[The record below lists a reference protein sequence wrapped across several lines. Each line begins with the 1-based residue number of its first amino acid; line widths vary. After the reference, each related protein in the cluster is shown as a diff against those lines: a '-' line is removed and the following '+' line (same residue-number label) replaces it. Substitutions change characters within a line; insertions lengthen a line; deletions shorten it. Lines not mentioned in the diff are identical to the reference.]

1 MSLDI
6 EPAHPTIAAR
16 IRGLDLRQP
25 LSDEQVD
32 EIGQASAIYPVLIF
46 PNQLIDDAQLMAFSQ
61 NFGPLQPVVSF
72 HTAKAD
78 HRLSPM
84 VSDIS
89 NLDKNNRTFPAGD
102 RRRMNFLSSRRWHTD
117 GSYLPTPNRYSMLL
131 AYTVARVGG
140 QTQFADM
147 RAAYDALPAE
157 WLELVEDLTL
167 EHNVMHSR
175 AVAGFTDFDEEER
188 RRFPATHKKLV
199 RRHPVSGRL
208 SLYLSG
214 HASHVVGWPVPEGL
228 DLLRELTEFATQPQ
242 FVYTHEWSVRDLVMW
257 DNRSL
262 MHRARRH
269 FPDTDVR
276 EMHRASTIDDLTW
289 VRPKTIA
296 LAG

>member
-6 EPAHPTIAAR
+6 EAAHPTVAAR
-16 IRGLDLRQP
+16 IHGLDLSRP
-25 LSDEQVD
+25 LSDEQV
-32 EIGQASAIYPVLIF
+32 EQIEQASGTYPVLIF
-46 PNQLIDDAQLMAFSQ
+46 PGQFINDDQLMAFSQ

-72 HTAKAD
+72 HTKRDD

-89 NLDKNNRTFPAGD
+89 NLDKNNNTFPAGD

-140 QTQFADM
+140 NTQFADM
-147 RAAYDALPAE
+147 RAAYDALPR
-157 WLELVEDLTL
+157 ELLAIVEDLTL

-175 AVAGFTDFDEEER
+175 AVAGFTDFDDEER
-188 RRFPATHKKLV
+188 ARFMPTHKKLV
-199 RRHPVSGRL
+199 RRHPISKRK

-214 HASHVVGWPVPEGL
+214 HASHVVGWPIPEGL

-242 FVYTHEWSVRDLVMW
+242 FVYAHRWSVRDLVMW
-257 DNRSL
+257 DNRAL
-262 MHRARRH
+262 MHRARQH
-269 FPDTDVR
+269 FPETDVR

-289 VRPKTIA
+289 VRPRATVIA
-296 LAG
+296 G

>member
-6 EPAHPTIAAR
+6 EAVHPTVAAR
-16 IRGLDLRQP
+16 IHGLDLTRP
-25 LSDEQVD
+25 LSDTQIE
-32 EIGQASAIYPVLIF
+32 EIEQASGTYPVLIF
-46 PNQLIDDAQLMAFSQ
+46 PSQYIDDNQLMAFSQ

-72 HTAKAD
+72 HTAVED

-89 NLDKNNRTFPAGD
+89 NLDRDNRTFPAGD

-131 AYTVARVGG
+131 SYTVAKRGG

-147 RAAYDALPAE
+147 REAYDALPE
-157 WLELVEDLTL
+157 ELREMVEDLVL

-175 AVAGFTDFDEEER
+175 AMAGFTEFDEAER
-188 RRFPATHKKLV
+188 ARFTPTHKKLV
-199 RRHPVSGRL
+199 RRHPISGRK

-242 FVYTHEWSVRDLVMW
+242 FVYTHQWSVRDLVMW

-269 FPDTDVR
+269 YPDTDVR
-276 EMHRASTIDDLTW
+276 EMHRASTIDDLSW
-289 VRPKTIA
+289 SRPKRSETVE
-296 LAG
+296 

>member
-6 EPAHPTIAAR
+6 EAVHPTVAAR
-16 IRGLDLRQP
+16 IHGLDLTRP
-25 LSDEQVD
+25 LSDTQIE
-32 EIGQASAIYPVLIF
+32 EIEQASGIYPVLIF
-46 PNQLIDDAQLMAFSQ
+46 PSQYIDDDQLMAFSE

-72 HTAKAD
+72 HTAVAD

-89 NLDKNNRTFPAGD
+89 NLDRENRTFPAGD

-131 AYTVARVGG
+131 SYTVAKRGG

-147 RAAYDALPAE
+147 RAAYDALPE
-157 WLELVEDLTL
+157 ELREMVEDLVL

-175 AVAGFTDFDEEER
+175 AVAGFTEFDEAER
-188 RRFPATHKKLV
+188 ARFTPTQKKLV
-199 RRHPVSGRL
+199 RRHPVSGRK

-214 HASHVVGWPVPEGL
+214 HASHVIGWPVPEGL

-242 FVYTHEWSVRDLVMW
+242 FVYTHQWSVRDLVMW

-276 EMHRASTIDDLTW
+276 EMHRASTIDDLSW
-289 VRPKTIA
+289 SRPRRSETVE
-296 LAG
+296 

>member
-1 MSLDI
+1 MSVEI
-6 EPAHPTIAAR
+6 EAVHPTVAAR
-16 IRGLDLRQP
+16 VHGLDLTTP
-25 LSDEQVD
+25 LTDEQV
-32 EIGQASAIYPVLIF
+32 EQIEQASGVYPVLIF
-46 PNQLIDDAQLMAFSQ
+46 PNQWINDDQLMAFSQ

-89 NLDKNNRTFPAGD
+89 NLDKNNATFPAGD

-117 GSYLPTPNRYSMLL
+117 GSYLPIPNRYSMLL
-131 AYTVARVGG
+131 SYTVAKRGG

-147 RAAYDALPAE
+147 REAYDHLPPE
-157 WLELVEDLTL
+157 YREIVEDLTL

-175 AVAGFTDFDEEER
+175 AVAGFTDFDDEER
-188 RRFPATHKKLV
+188 ARFAPTQKKLV
-199 RRHPVSGRL
+199 RRHPISGRK

-214 HASHVVGWPVPEGL
+214 HASHVVGWPIPEGL

-242 FVYTHEWSVRDLVMW
+242 FVYAHEWTVRDLVMW

-276 EMHRASTIDDLTW
+276 EMHRASTVDDPAW
-289 VRPKTIA
+289 VRPRTSTVA
-296 LAG
+296 A